1 MVQQHYYALEEF
13 ALKKI
18 KVILLYLLVIIQV
31 FAGCSVAK
39 KASSEVPEETEATIN
54 ERYKNKAVAIEA
66 VVDIF
71 KEADINSERI
81 TQSLFNQPVTILEQI
96 DGWFRVETID
106 GSTGWLRSKFVDRDC
121 TSVKKELY
129 TERIVITGKKK
140 TVYTNYGGGATLKD
154 VSMGTEFFVKS
165 KKKNYYEVVVPG
177 NLTGWV
183 EKKDTIQIGADSAIP
198 ITSSED
204 FAATVEKFKDTQ
216 YLLGG
221 SSAWQGVDG
230 SGVVYTSARINGIEL
245 PRSTLDQFD
254 FIKNGPESVDD
265 LKLGDLL
272 FFSANE
278 DLADISNIG
287 VYVGNDRFIYANKAK
302 GCIDSALLH
311 SDYYMKRI
319 KGFRRIF

>member
-1 MVQQHYYALEEF
+1 M
-13 ALKKI
+13 KKI
-18 KVILLYLLVIIQV
+18 KVILLYLLVVIQV
-31 FAGCSVAK
+31 FAGCSVTK
-39 KASSEVPEETEATIN
+39 KVSSEVSQEETEAIIN
-54 ERYKNKAVAIEA
+54 EKYKNKAVAIEA

-81 TQSLFNQPVTILEQI
+81 TQSLFNQPVTILEEL

-106 GSTGWLRSKFVDRDC
+106 GSTGWLRSKFIDRDC
-121 TSVKKELY
+121 TSVKKEIY

-198 ITSSED
+198 LTSSED

-230 SGVVYTSARINGIEL
+230 SGVVYISARINGIDL

-254 FIKNGPESVDD
+254 FIKDERESVDD

-278 DLADISNIG
+278 DLTDISNIG
-287 VYVGNDRFIYANKAK
+287 IYVGNDRFIYANKAK

-311 SDYYMKRI
+311 SDYYMRRI
-319 KGFRRIF
+319 KGIRRIF

>member
-1 MVQQHYYALEEF
+1 M
-13 ALKKI
+13 KKVKI
-18 KVILLYLLVIIQV
+18 ILLYLLVVIQV
-31 FAGCSVAK
+31 FTGCSLAK
-39 KASSEVPEETEATIN
+39 KTSSEVSQEETEAIIN
-54 ERYKNKAVAIEA
+54 ERYKNKAVAIET

-81 TQSLFNQPVTILEQI
+81 TQSLFNQPVTILEEI
-96 DGWFRVETID
+96 DGWLRVETID
-106 GSTGWLRSKFVDRDC
+106 DSTGWLRSKFIDRDC
-121 TSVKKELY
+121 TSVKKEIY

-177 NLTGWV
+177 KLTGWV
-183 EKKDTIQIGADSAIP
+183 EKKDTIQIGADSEIP

-221 SSAWQGVDG
+221 SSAWQGLDG
-230 SGVVYTSARINGIEL
+230 SGVVYIGARINGIEL
-245 PRSTLDQFD
+245 PRSTLGQFD
-254 FIKNGPESVDD
+254 FTKDGPESVDD

-302 GCIDSALLH
+302 GSIDSAQLH
-311 SDYYMKRI
+311 SDYYMKRV
-319 KGFRRIF
+319 KGIRRIF

>member
-1 MVQQHYYALEEF
+1 LS
-13 ALKKI
+13 KI
-18 KVILLYLLVIIQV
+18 KITLLYLLIAIQV
-31 FAGCSVAK
+31 FAGCSVSQE
-39 KASSEVPEETEATIN
+39 ASSEVSQEQAEALIN
-54 ERYKNKAVAIEA
+54 ERYKNKAVAIET

-81 TQSLFNQPVTILEQI
+81 TQSLFNQPVTILEEI

-154 VSMGTEFFVKS
+154 VSMGTEFFVKD
-165 KKKNYYEVVVPG
+165 KKKNYYEVIVPG
-177 NLTGWV
+177 KLTGWV
-183 EKKDTIQIGADSAIP
+183 EKKDTILIGADSAIP
-198 ITSSED
+198 ITSAED
-204 FAATVEKFKDTQ
+204 FAATVEKFRDTQ

-230 SGVVYTSARINGIEL
+230 SGVAYISARINGIEL
-245 PRSTLDQFD
+245 PRNILDQFEY
-254 FIKNGPESVDD
+254 IKDGLDSVDD
-265 LKLGDLL
+265 LEPGDLI

-278 DLADISNIG
+278 DLADVSDIG
-287 VYVGNDRFIYANKAK
+287 IYVGNDYFIYANKAK
-302 GCIDSALLH
+302 GCIDRAQLH

-319 KGFRRIF
+319 KGIRQIFLKEKP